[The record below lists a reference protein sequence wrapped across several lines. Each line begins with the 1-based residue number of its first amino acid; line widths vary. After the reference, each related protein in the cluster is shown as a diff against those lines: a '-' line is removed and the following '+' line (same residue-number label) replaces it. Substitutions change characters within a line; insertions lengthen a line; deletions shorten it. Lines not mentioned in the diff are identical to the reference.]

1 LVSRQQGRC
10 FLKHQ
15 SQHCELSKL
24 QHRLAACIG
33 HSPYLGLLDECRVR
47 VVQREVRGERLGH
60 HGGLVV
66 ENWSFDNPIHLND
79 VTT

>member
-1 LVSRQQGRC
+1 
-10 FLKHQ
+10 
-15 SQHCELSKL
+15 
-24 QHRLAACIG
+24 
-33 HSPYLGLLDECRVR
+33 